1 MSVPYPEV
9 LEGVK
14 SGKSRRWEN
23 MIIRKGRL
31 YFLTVGELKA
41 ERRVTAGR
49 QLEISE
55 KGKIC

>member
-1 MSVPYPEV
+1 
-9 LEGVK
+9 
-14 SGKSRRWEN
+14 